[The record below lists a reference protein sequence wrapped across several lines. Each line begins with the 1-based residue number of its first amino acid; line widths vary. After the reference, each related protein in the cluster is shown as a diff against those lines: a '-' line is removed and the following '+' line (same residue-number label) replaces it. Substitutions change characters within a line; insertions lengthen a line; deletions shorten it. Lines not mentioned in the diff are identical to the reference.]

1 MKRIIQLCLGIIL
14 INISLIGSNAI
25 REDIN
30 YNRAERTDTLPS
42 VFSKSRADIIDNK
55 LRLEAAMKFGVH
67 QIPGNLKDLEI
78 YRTRLRS
85 EIIRK
90 TGVVYDHKLPLNIK
104 ETGIIK
110 MNGYSIKNIVFQTRP
125 GIYTTANLFIPDGKG
140 PFPAVINML
149 GHWRKGKIDS
159 TGAQGVGHSLAL
171 NGYVCLTVDPWGS
184 GERATVHGD
193 FEDHGDGN
201 NLGSALLNIGE
212 TLMGIELSDNIRGV
226 DLLSS
231 LPYVAPDK
239 IGATGAS
246 GGGNQTMWLTA
257 MDERIKASVPVVSV
271 GTFESY
277 ILGTPCICEVVIDAL
292 TFTEESGILALVA
305 PRAIKMCNHKKDG
318 NSAFYPAE
326 MLRSYNNVKPVF
338 KMLGVE
344 NNISYELFDLIH
356 GYKIEDRE
364 AMLGW
369 FDLHLKGKGNGA
381 SKKEIPFKQLPE
393 EKLMVFPLGQRDANV
408 IGTEEYCKKRGKELK
423 AVLLNT
429 KSFDLNQKKKELQN
443 ILRLNEKSALKEV
456 HNYSGIGDW
465 LRLGLETSDNKL
477 IPLLVRAPTGNSGEY
492 MIIINS
498 AGKDNIS
505 SGLIEGYTKSGMGIV
520 IADLTGTGE
529 ASLASKGYGYL
540 NGRLRTLVR
549 SEFWLGRTVMGEWV
563 KELDIITQFLKT
575 GNKAQKI
582 AIDGTK
588 EAGLAG
594 LFLGVLEG
602 SIDNVIL
609 RDAPISYLYD
619 DRANIDFYSNAV
631 FLPGFLNWGDVSL
644 VAALTGKNIKFI
656 NPLTISG
663 QTLSDSKLKEYQT
676 EFEKLRNICKQPGK
690 TTFQSGP
697 IGFGVTGGVQR

>member
-14 INISLIGSNAI
+14 INFSLIANNSL
-25 REDIN
+25 REKVN
-30 YNRAERTDTLPS
+30 YNSAEITDTLPS
-42 VFSKSRADIIDNK
+42 VFSKSRSDIIDNK
-55 LRLEAAMKFGVH
+55 LRLEASMKFGVH
-67 QIPGNLKDLEI
+67 QLPANLKDLEI
-78 YRTRLRS
+78 FRTRLRS
-85 EIIRK
+85 EIIRE
-90 TGVVYDHKLPLNIK
+90 TGVVYNHNLALNIK
-104 ETGIIK
+104 ETGTIK
-110 MNGYSIKNIVFQTRP
+110 MSGYSIKNIVFQTRP
-125 GIYTTANLFIPDGKG
+125 GIYTTANLFIPDGEG

-184 GERATVHGD
+184 GERTTVHGV

-201 NLGSALLNIGE
+201 NLGSALLNVGE

-231 LPYVAPDK
+231 LPYVSPDK

-318 NSAFYPAE
+318 NPAFYPAQ
-326 MLRSYNNVKPVF
+326 MLRSYTNVKPVF
-338 KMLGVE
+338 KMLGAA
-344 NNISYELFDLIH
+344 NNISYELFDLVH
-356 GYKIEDRE
+356 GYAKEDRE

-369 FDLHLKGKGNGA
+369 FDLHLKGTGNGT

-408 IGTEEYCKKRGKELK
+408 IGTEEYCIKRGKELK
-423 AVLLNT
+423 AVLLST
-429 KSFDLNQKKKELQN
+429 KSFDLNKKKKELKN
-443 ILRLNEKSALKEV
+443 ILRFNEKSILKEV
-456 HNYSGIGDW
+456 HKYSVTDGW
-465 LRLGLETSDNKL
+465 QRLGLETTDNKL
-477 IPLLVRAPTGNSGEY
+477 IPLLLRAPSGNSGEY
-492 MIIINS
+492 VIIINS
-498 AGKDNIS
+498 GGKNNIS
-505 SGLIEGYTKSGMGIV
+505 SGLTEGYTKSGKGIV

-529 ASLASKGYGYL
+529 ASLASMRFDYL

-563 KELDIITQFLKT
+563 KELDVIAQFLRSA
-575 GNKAQKI
+575 NKAQKI

-602 SIDNVIL
+602 NIDNVIL

-619 DRANIDFYSNAV
+619 DRKNIDFYSNAV

-644 VAALTGKNIKFI
+644 VAALSGKNIKFI

-663 QTLSDSKLKEYQT
+663 QTLTDGRLKEYQT
-676 EFEKLRNICKQPGK
+676 EFEKLRNICKQPGN
-690 TTFQSGP
+690 TTFQ
-697 IGFGVTGGVQR
+697 